1 MYKEQKGY
9 VSIYLSLPVF
19 ILEEIRQRRQDTLL
33 IFRELDNQFS
43 KFLLHVYDFIL
54 VIFRISLAASCQSGW
69 MTHESTCYFFSH
81 TTASWADAESI
92 CRGFSGKLAEPRTL
106 SAASFISGEAIN
118 LGGWFW
124 LGMSDIITERRWIYS
139 SDQSSVTVNYWGSG
153 EPNAG
158 ADVNCLA
165 TWPSH
170 SSMWC
175 DESCEYKFKY
185 VCEKPEWVNQYFLFF
200 FILQ

>member
-1 MYKEQKGY
+1 M
-9 VSIYLSLPVF
+9 
-19 ILEEIRQRRQDTLL
+19 
-33 IFRELDNQFS
+33 
-43 KFLLHVYDFIL
+43 LHVYDVIL
-54 VIFRISLAASCQSGW
+54 VIFRILLAASCQSGW

-175 DESCEYKFKY
+175 DEPCEYKYKY
-185 VCEKPEWVNQYFLFF
+185 VCEKPENDGVEV
-200 FILQ
+200 IG